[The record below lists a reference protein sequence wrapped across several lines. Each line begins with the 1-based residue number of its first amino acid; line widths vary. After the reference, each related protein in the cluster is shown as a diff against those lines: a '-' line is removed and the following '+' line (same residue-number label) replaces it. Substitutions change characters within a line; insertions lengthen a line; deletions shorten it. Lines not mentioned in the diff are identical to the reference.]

1 MRGLFSLVCVS
12 LILLVCSVRCA
23 ALSTESSQLTD
34 DTIGDV
40 SAIVFDNH
48 AKPVTL
54 DNQDCKVFPGDAS
67 WPPDEDWA
75 SLNASIGGVLL
86 KPKPAA
92 SVCYPGP
99 DYNASQCQF
108 LVSGTSS
115 TRFWLD
121 DPLTEL
127 AQWTQGSSCVATLT
141 PTGNCTRGGF
151 PEYVVNATAAKHVQ
165 AAVNFA
171 RVTNVRL
178 VIKNTGHDF
187 GGRSVG
193 AGSISIWT
201 HNLKSTEFIPAYH
214 IGNYSGMAIRIGSG
228 VEAWE
233 VSNLMAARNV
243 TVVAAGCNTVGGT
256 GGWLSSGGHS
266 TVTSMFGLGADQALS
281 FDVVTADGKLVTA
294 DPMTNQ
300 DLFWALRGGGGATY
314 GIITSVVMKA
324 YPPVS
329 ISASSLNLMVS
340 SASSSGSVPDVE
352 TFWQGV
358 ASYYRFAAK
367 ILDAG
372 GYGFSYIYPMAN
384 NTYRFTTSSS
394 FPGMTPAVAFN
405 FMQPLYDTLKKGGI
419 NIANPTIASARPYGS
434 PRGGTGDRPIN
445 TRYRSRLLPRE
456 NWEDDNLFNSTMGAI
471 RTAVEGGFKNNFYF
485 HGTLASPTEEV
496 AGWPG
501 SDSAVI
507 PAWRKNRMHAM
518 LMDVQPDGLTA
529 QEAIDRDALMQGY
542 MTLLRDVSPGAGSY
556 MNEGDPGE
564 PNWQQAFYG
573 DHYDRLLEIKKKWD
587 PTGVF
592 WAPTTVGSEAWAVQ
606 VVDGYPNSQN
616 GRLCRVVG

>member
-1 MRGLFSLVCVS
+1 MRLPPSISILSLVLFAFNGKCGTLRAEPIHLTAGAS
-12 LILLVCSVRCA
+12 SRA
-23 ALSTESSQLTD
+23 AQE
-34 DTIGDV
+34 
-40 SAIVFDNH
+40 
-48 AKPVTL
+48 
-54 DNQDCKVFPGDAS
+54 CKIFPGDAQ
-67 WPPDEDWA
+67 WPPESEWA
-75 SLNASIGGVLL
+75 RLNASINGVLL

-92 SVCYPGP
+92 SVCYSGP
-99 DYNASQCQF
+99 DRDPTQCQF

-115 TRFWLD
+115 TRFWLN

-127 AQWTQGSSCVATLT
+127 TQWTQGSSCVATLT
-141 PTGNCTRGGF
+141 PVGNCTRGGF
-151 PEYVVNATAAKHVQ
+151 PEYVVNATAATHVQ
-165 AAVNFA
+165 AAVDFA
-171 RVTNVRL
+171 RTNNIRL
-178 VIKNTGHDF
+178 IIKNTGHDF

-193 AGSISIWT
+193 AGSISVWT
-201 HNLKSTEFIPAYH
+201 HYLKSTEFIPSYK
-214 IGNYSGMAIRIGSG
+214 IGQYSGMAVRVGSG

-233 VSNLMAARNV
+233 MYNFMSANKM
-243 TVVAAGCNTVGGT
+243 TVVAAGCSTVGGS

-266 TVTSMFGLGADQALS
+266 TVTSTFGLGADQALS
-281 FDVVTADGKLVTA
+281 LEVVTADGKLVTA
-294 DPMTNQ
+294 DPLTNT
-300 DLFWALRGGGGATY
+300 DLFWAMRGGGGATY

-324 YPPVS
+324 YPPIS
-329 ISASSLNLMVS
+329 I
-340 SASSSGSVPDVE
+340 ASSSLSLIVSNSSTTGAASNVE
-352 TFWQGV
+352 SFWQGV
-358 ASYYRFAAK
+358 ASYYKFAAG

-372 GYGFSYIYPMAN
+372 GYGFSYIYPMEN

-394 FPGMTPAVAFN
+394 FPGMSPTAAFN
-405 FMQPLYDTLKKGGI
+405 FMQPLYDTMKRVGI
-419 NIANPTIASARPYGS
+419 NVVNPEIRSASLYGS
-434 PRGGTGDRPIN
+434 PRGGTGDRPVN

-456 NWEDDNLFNSTMGAI
+456 NWEDDSRFNQTIRAI

-485 HGTLASPTEEV
+485 HGTLTSPTEQV

-501 SDSAVI
+501 NDSAVN

-529 QEAIDRDALMQGY
+529 QQAIDRNSLMQGY

-573 DHYDRLLEIKKKWD
+573 ANYERLLEIKRKWD

-592 WAPTTVGSEAWAVQ
+592 WAPTTVGSEGWAVQ